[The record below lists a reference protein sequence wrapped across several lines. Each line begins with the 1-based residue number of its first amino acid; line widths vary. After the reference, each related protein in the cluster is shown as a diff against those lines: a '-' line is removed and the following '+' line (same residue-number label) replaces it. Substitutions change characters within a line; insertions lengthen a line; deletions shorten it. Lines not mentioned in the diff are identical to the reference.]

1 MAENQL
7 ATFSFDGASVRTVV
21 LPNGQPGF
29 VGKDVCRAFGD
40 TDHKRSLSRLDE
52 DERFAV
58 IITDRMGRQQPATAL
73 NESGLYSLLFS
84 MQPEKARSDGVQD
97 VPPHLAERV
106 QRLRKF
112 RKWVTSE
119 VLPAIRKTGRYEA
132 PAAAAA
138 EPAAAVVPQVQ
149 ALAIALEARTA
160 EVVQLQ
166 DQLIGAQGA
175 HIKTLTRFNALQ
187 RRFEAR
193 EARNMIIDMAR
204 LGHSR
209 EAIAAATGRKF
220 NHIRQ
225 VIFQAKRAGVLA
237 RDAETTQAG
246 FDFGITAAL
255 KEIGHA

>member
-1 MAENQL
+1 MTTL
-7 ATFSFDGASVRTVV
+7 SFQSFEFNPNPLRVVMRDGE
-21 LPNGQPGF
+21 PWF
-29 VGKDVCRAFGD
+29 VAADVCAALAVQNI
-40 TDHKRSLSRLDE
+40 TQAVARLDD
-52 DERFAV
+52 DERAMFNIAPQGNTN
-58 IITDRMGRQQPATAL
+58 II
-73 NESGLYSLLFS
+73 NESGLYSLIMGS
-84 MQPEKARSDGVQD
+84 RKPEAK
-97 VPPHLAERV
+97 
-106 QRLRKF
+106 KF
-112 RKWVTSE
+112 RKWVTAE

-132 PAAAAA
+132 PAAAVAL
-138 EPAAAVVPQVQ
+138 PQVQ
-149 ALAIALEARTA
+149 ALTLALEARTA

-166 DQLIGAQGA
+166 VQLIGAQGA
-175 HIKTLTRFNALQ
+175 HIKTLNRFNALQ

-220 NHIRQ
+220 SHIRQ

>member
-1 MAENQL
+1 MTCPSVHSFEFPSNQL
-7 ATFSFDGASVRTVV
+7 RVFMIDGEPWFSA
-21 LPNGQPGF
+21 P
-29 VGKDVCRAFGD
+29 DVARALD
-40 TDHKRSLSRLDE
+40 YRSAPDMTRILDE
-52 DERFAV
+52 DEKGTQIVRTPGGEQEVSV
-58 IITDRMGRQQPATAL
+58 IS
-73 NESGLYSLLFS
+73 ESGLYSAILRS
-84 MQPEKARSDGVQD
+84 RKPEAK
-97 VPPHLAERV
+97 
-106 QRLRKF
+106 KF
-112 RKWVTSE
+112 RKWVTAE

-132 PAAAAA
+132 PAAAVA
-138 EPAAAVVPQVQ
+138 PPQVQ
-149 ALAIALEARTA
+149 ALTLALEARTA

-166 DQLIGAQGA
+166 VQLIGAQGA

>member
-1 MAENQL
+1 MESSVTGLPIQ
-7 ATFSFDGASVRTVV
+7 SFDFQPNRLRVV
-21 LPNGQPGF
+21 MRDGEPWF
-29 VGKDVCRAFGD
+29 VAADVCDALGLDNNRQAM
-40 TDHKRSLSRLDE
+40 TRLDD
-52 DERFAV
+52 DEKGV
-58 IITDRMGRQQPATAL
+58 ISNDTPGGKQGVTVI
-73 NESGLYSLLFS
+73 NESGLYSLIMGS
-84 MQPEKARSDGVQD
+84 RKPEAK
-97 VPPHLAERV
+97 
-106 QRLRKF
+106 KF
-112 RKWVTSE
+112 RKWVTAE

-132 PAAAAA
+132 PAAVAAA
-138 EPAAAVVPQVQ
+138 PAAAVVPQVQ
-149 ALAIALEARTA
+149 ALALALEARTA

-166 DQLIGAQGA
+166 GQLIGAQGA

-209 EAIAAATGRKF
+209 EAIAAATGRNF

>member
-1 MAENQL
+1 MESIVTAL
-7 ATFSFDGASVRTVV
+7 SFQSFEFNPNPLRVVMRDGEPWFAAA
-21 LPNGQPGF
+21 
-29 VGKDVCRAFGD
+29 DVCAALQLETHVAVR
-40 TDHKRSLSRLDE
+40 RLDE
-52 DERFAV
+52 DEKGRCSIPTLGGDQEMSV
-58 IITDRMGRQQPATAL
+58 I
-73 NESGLYSLLFS
+73 NESGLYSLIMGS
-84 MQPEKARSDGVQD
+84 RKPEAK
-97 VPPHLAERV
+97 
-106 QRLRKF
+106 KF
-112 RKWVTSE
+112 RKWVTAE

-132 PAAAAA
+132 PAAVAAA
-138 EPAAAVVPQVQ
+138 PAAAVVPQVQ
-149 ALAIALEARTA
+149 ALALALEARTA

-166 DQLIGAQGA
+166 GQLIGAQGA

-209 EAIAAATGRKF
+209 EAIAAATGRNF

>member
-1 MAENQL
+1 MESIVTAL
-7 ATFSFDGASVRTVV
+7 SFQSFEFNPNPLRVVMRDGEPWFAAA
-21 LPNGQPGF
+21 
-29 VGKDVCRAFGD
+29 DVCAALQLETHVAVR
-40 TDHKRSLSRLDE
+40 RLDE
-52 DERFAV
+52 DEKGRCSIPTLGGDQEMSV
-58 IITDRMGRQQPATAL
+58 I
-73 NESGLYSLLFS
+73 NESGLYSLIMGS
-84 MQPEKARSDGVQD
+84 RKPEAK
-97 VPPHLAERV
+97 
-106 QRLRKF
+106 KF
-112 RKWVTSE
+112 RKWVTAE

-175 HIKTLTRFNALQ
+175 HIKTLARFNALQ

-209 EAIAAATGRKF
+209 EAIAAATGRNF

>member
-1 MAENQL
+1 MESSVTGLPVQ
-7 ATFSFDGASVRTVV
+7 SFDFQPNRLRVV
-21 LPNGQPGF
+21 MREGEPWF
-29 VGKDVCRAFGD
+29 VAADVCDALGLDNNRQAM
-40 TDHKRSLSRLDE
+40 TRLDD
-52 DERFAV
+52 DEKGV
-58 IITDRMGRQQPATAL
+58 ISSDTPGGKQDVTVI
-73 NESGLYSLLFS
+73 NESGLYSLIMGS
-84 MQPEKARSDGVQD
+84 RKPEA
-97 VPPHLAERV
+97 
-106 QRLRKF
+106 RKF
-112 RKWVTSE
+112 RKWVTAE

-132 PAAAAA
+132 PAAVAA

-149 ALAIALEARTA
+149 ALTLALEARTA

-209 EAIAAATGRKF
+209 EAIAAATGRNF

>member
-1 MAENQL
+1 MESSVTGLPIQ
-7 ATFSFDGASVRTVV
+7 SFDFQPNRLRVV
-21 LPNGQPGF
+21 MRDGEPWF
-29 VGKDVCRAFGD
+29 VAADVCDALGLDNNRQAM
-40 TDHKRSLSRLDE
+40 TRLDD
-52 DERFAV
+52 DEKGV
-58 IITDRMGRQQPATAL
+58 ISNDTPGGKQGVTVI
-73 NESGLYSLLFS
+73 NESGLYSLIMGS
-84 MQPEKARSDGVQD
+84 RKPEAK
-97 VPPHLAERV
+97 
-106 QRLRKF
+106 KF
-112 RKWVTSE
+112 RKWVTAE

-132 PAAAAA
+132 PAAVAAA
-138 EPAAAVVPQVQ
+138 PTAAVVPQVQ
-149 ALAIALEARTA
+149 ALALALEARTA

-166 DQLIGAQGA
+166 GQLIGAQGA

-209 EAIAAATGRKF
+209 EAIAAATGRNF

>member
-1 MAENQL
+1 MTTL
-7 ATFSFDGASVRTVV
+7 SFQSFEFNPNPLRVVMRDGE
-21 LPNGQPGF
+21 PWF
-29 VGKDVCRAFGD
+29 VAADVCAALAVQNI
-40 TDHKRSLSRLDE
+40 TQAVARLDD
-52 DERFAV
+52 DERAMFNIAPQGNTNL
-58 IITDRMGRQQPATAL
+58 I
-73 NESGLYSLLFS
+73 NESGLYSLIMGS
-84 MQPEKARSDGVQD
+84 RKPEAK
-97 VPPHLAERV
+97 
-106 QRLRKF
+106 KF
-112 RKWVTSE
+112 RKWVTAE

-138 EPAAAVVPQVQ
+138 APAAAVAPQVQ

-220 NHIRQ
+220 SHIRQ

>member
-1 MAENQL
+1 MTTL
-7 ATFSFDGASVRTVV
+7 SFQSFEFNPNPLRVVMRDGE
-21 LPNGQPGF
+21 PWF
-29 VGKDVCRAFGD
+29 VAADVCAALAVQNI
-40 TDHKRSLSRLDE
+40 TQAVARLDD
-52 DERFAV
+52 DERAMFNIAPQGNTN
-58 IITDRMGRQQPATAL
+58 II
-73 NESGLYSLLFS
+73 NESGLYSLIMGS
-84 MQPEKARSDGVQD
+84 RKPEAK
-97 VPPHLAERV
+97 
-106 QRLRKF
+106 KF
-112 RKWVTSE
+112 RKWVTAE

-132 PAAAAA
+132 PAAA
-138 EPAAAVVPQVQ
+138 PAATVALPQVQ
-149 ALAIALEARTA
+149 ALTLALEARTA

-166 DQLIGAQGA
+166 GQLIGAQGA

-209 EAIAAATGRKF
+209 EAIAAATGRNF

>member
-7 ATFSFDGASVRTVV
+7 ANFSFDGALVRTVV

-29 VGKDVCRAFGD
+29 VGKDVCQAFGD
-40 TDHKRSLSRLDE
+40 ADHKRSLSRLDE

-58 IITDRMGRQQPATAL
+58 VVIDRMGRQQLATAL
-73 NESGLYSLLFS
+73 NESGLYSLLFA
-84 MQPEKARSDGVQD
+84 MQPEKAGHDGEQD
-97 VPPHLAERV
+97 VPPHILERV

-112 RKWVTSE
+112 RKWITAE

-132 PAAAAA
+132 PAAAPA
-138 EPAAAVVPQVQ
+138 EVAPQQVQ

-160 EVVQLQ
+160 EVAQLQ
-166 DQLIGAQGA
+166 VQLIGAQGA

>member
-1 MAENQL
+1 MTALSFQSFEFNPNPLRVIVRDGEPWFVAADVCAAL
-7 ATFSFDGASVRTVV
+7 AISNPSDALRRLDDDERTLDSIEGASNG
-21 LPNGQPGF
+21 LPVN
-29 VGKDVCRAFGD
+29 
-40 TDHKRSLSRLDE
+40 L
-52 DERFAV
+52 
-58 IITDRMGRQQPATAL
+58 I
-73 NESGLYSLLFS
+73 NESGLYSLIMGS
-84 MQPEKARSDGVQD
+84 RKPEAK
-97 VPPHLAERV
+97 
-106 QRLRKF
+106 KF
-112 RKWVTSE
+112 RKWVTAE

-132 PAAAAA
+132 PAAVAAA
-138 EPAAAVVPQVQ
+138 PAAAVVPQVQ
-149 ALAIALEARTA
+149 ALTLALEARTA

-166 DQLIGAQGA
+166 GQLIGAQGA

-209 EAIAAATGRKF
+209 EAIAAATGRNF

-246 FDFGITAAL
+246 FDFGIAAAL